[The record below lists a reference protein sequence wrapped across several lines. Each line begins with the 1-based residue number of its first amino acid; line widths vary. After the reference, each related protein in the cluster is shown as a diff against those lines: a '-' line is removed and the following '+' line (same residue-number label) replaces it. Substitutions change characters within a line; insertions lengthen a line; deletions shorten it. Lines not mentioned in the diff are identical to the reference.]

1 MSATTSYAAEVANAV
16 TTVTL
21 TAMTTADGASVSA
34 VTLSGIAIA
43 DSDFTDG
50 ITVPSLLVG
59 DNAIVVTVTAEDGS
73 TTQPYTVTVTRAGIP
88 VTIEAEHESIGGGVE
103 DLKFTLTR
111 TGATTVALPVTV
123 TLTQDQNWLTSTY
136 LTHEV
141 EFAAGEATK
150 ELMIEDSRFSFDPTT
165 SGNLVATVTGTGV
178 AGGTDTVTVISIA
191 DPPITIVF
199 DQDAYS
205 FPEGGPADEV
215 NIYLTAT
222 LDAAFPRKPSSDFS
236 IAIST
241 RGGTATAPEDYATF
255 ARLPP
260 FTPTDF
266 TANTDGQQAAS
277 LLFGP
282 SAGNPLVIVDDDVY
296 EVDETFNVKIEITP
310 DFRTG
315 LARAKKADGTFCAF
329 QFGSGGC
336 SSVSYPVTITDD
348 DLPTLSLAAAP
359 ASIAEEDDATTTGT
373 VENVSTVTASIGN
386 GKTFAVDQEL
396 TLTFTGTATYGTHY
410 AVTPADTDGNTTGHQ
425 VTLTAGQTSVDV
437 TVTAVGNSTADDDRD
452 ITIAGTRDGTAFG
465 NATIVVRDD
474 ETTTTSTDAAT
485 GKPTIFGMAQ
495 AGAEL
500 TANTDG
506 ISDPDG
512 KTKAE
517 SGDAGY
523 AYTYQWVRVDSNGTS
538 NETDIG
544 SDSSTYTLLAADVG
558 KKIWVKVSFTDDAD
572 NVEGPLT
579 SDAYPASG
587 TVAAAPNAAPAFTSS
602 ATFTAAENQTAV
614 GTVTATDSDG
624 DSVTDYAIA
633 GGADQAAF
641 SIVALT
647 GVLTFTAAPNF
658 EDATDADDSN
668 TYEVVVRATSGTDA
682 RVKTADQPITV
693 TVTNEAGEAP
703 GVPEAPTVSSASVT
717 SVTVT
722 WAAPS
727 NEGPAITGYDLQYR
741 IMGTSGDFTVGP
753 EDVTGLSEPIPG
765 LAEDTEYEVQVRA
778 TNAEGDSGWSEAGS
792 GSTDANAA
800 PAFTSSA
807 TFDAAEN
814 QTAVGTVTA
823 TDSDGDSVTDYAIA
837 GGADQAAFSI
847 VALTGVLTFTAAP
860 NFEDATDADD
870 SNTYEVEVRA
880 TSGTGARVKT
890 ADQPITVTVTDV
902 DTEAPGVPE
911 APTVTSASVTS
922 VTVTWAAPSNE
933 GPAITSYDLQYR
945 IMGTSGDF
953 TVGPQ
958 DVSGPS
964 EPIPGLAEDTEYE
977 VQVRATNAEG
987 DSDWS
992 EAGSG
997 STDANA
1003 APAFTSSA
1011 TFDAAENQTAVGTV
1025 TATDSDGDSVTDYAI
1040 AGGADQAAFSIVALT
1055 GVLTFTAAPN
1065 FEDATDADDSNTYE
1079 VEVRATSGTGARVK
1093 TADQP
1098 ITVTVTNVDTE
1109 APGVPEAPTVTSAS
1123 VTSVTV
1129 TWAAPSNE
1137 GPAITSYDLQYR
1149 IMGTSGDFTVG
1160 PQDVSGPSEPI
1171 PGLAEDTEYEVQ
1183 VRATNAE
1190 GDSGWSEAGSGSTDA
1205 NAAPAFTSSAT
1216 FDAAENQ
1223 TAAGTVT
1230 ATDSD
1235 GDSVTDYAIAG
1246 GADQAAFSIVALTG
1260 VLTFTAAP
1268 NFEDA
1273 TDADDSNTYEVE
1285 VRATS
1290 GTGARVKTADQPI
1303 TVTVTDVD
1311 TEAPGVPEA
1320 PTVTSASV
1328 TSVTVTWAAPSNEGP
1343 AITGY
1348 DLQYR
1353 IMGTSGDFTVGPE
1366 DVTGLSEPI
1375 PGLAEDTEYE
1385 VQVRATNAE
1394 GDSGWSEA
1402 GSGSTDANAAPA
1414 FTSSATFDA
1423 AENQTA
1429 VGTVTATDS
1438 DGDSVTDYAIAG
1450 GADQAAFSIVAL
1462 TGVLTFTAAPNFEDA
1477 TDADD
1482 SNTYEVEVR
1491 ATSGT
1496 GARVKTADQPIT
1508 VTVTNEAGEAPGVPA
1523 KPTVTSASVTSV
1535 TVTWAAPSNEG
1546 PAITSYD
1553 LQYRIMGTSGDFTV
1567 GPQDVSGP
1575 SEPIP
1580 GLAEDTEYEVQVRA
1594 TNAEGDSGWSEAGS
1608 GSTDANA
1615 APAFTSSATFD
1626 AAENQTAAGTVTATD
1641 SDDSVTGYTITGGA
1655 DQLTFSIVPLTG
1667 VLTFRAAPNFEDATD
1682 ADTDNDYVVEV
1693 RATSGTGERV
1703 KTVDQT
1709 IAVTVTNVD
1718 GEAPGV
1724 PDAPTVSS
1732 ASVTSVTVTWAAPA
1746 NPGPAITSYDLQYRI
1761 MGTSGAF
1768 TAWTEDVTGR
1778 SATITALEEDTEYE
1792 VQVQATNDEGTGGWS
1807 DSGSG
1812 STDANAAPVFTTP
1825 ATFTAAENQTA
1836 VGTVTATDSD
1846 DSVTGYTIEGGADAS
1861 TFSILL
1867 LTGELTFTAAPNFEA
1882 PTDGGGNN
1890 NYLVVVRATSGTGER
1905 KKTADQPIAVTVTN
1919 VDGEAP
1925 GVPATPTVTSASVT
1939 SVTVTWAAP
1948 SNEGPAITSYDLQ
1961 YRVGNSGD
1969 FTPWTED
1976 VTGRSATITGLEE
1989 NTEYEVQV
1997 LATNDDGD
2005 SGWSDSGSGATDANA
2020 APVFTTPATF
2030 TAAENQTAV
2039 GTVTATDSDDSVTG
2053 YTIEGGADASTFS
2066 IVSATGELTFTAAP
2080 NFEAPTDGGGNNNYL
2095 VLVRATSGTGER
2107 KKTADQTIAVTVT
2120 NVDGEAP
2127 GVPDAPTVTAASV
2140 TSVTVTWAAPSNEG
2154 PAITSYDLQYRVGN
2168 SGDFTPWTEDVTGR
2182 SATITGLEENTEY
2195 EVQVLATND
2204 DGDSGWSDS
2213 GSGATDAN
2221 AAPVFTTPATFTAA
2235 ENQTAVGTVAATDS
2249 DDSVTGYTIE
2259 GGADASTFS
2268 IVSATGV
2275 LTFTAAPNFE
2285 APTDGGGNNN
2295 YLVLVRATSGTGERK
2310 KTADQPIAVTVT
2322 NVDGEAPGV
2331 PATPTVTSASVTS
2344 VTVTWAAPS
2353 NPGPAI
2359 TSYDLQYRV
2368 GNSGDF
2374 TPWTE
2379 DVTGRSATIT
2389 GLEENTEYEVQVL
2402 ATNDDGDSGWSDSG
2416 SGATDANAA
2425 PVFTSPATFTA
2436 AENQTAVGTVAAT
2449 DSDDSVT
2456 GYTIEGG
2463 ADASTFSIVS
2473 ATGELTFTAAPN
2485 FEAPTDGGGNNNY
2498 LVLVRATS
2506 GTGERKKTADQTIA
2520 VTVTNVDGEAPGVP
2534 DAPTVTAASVTSV
2547 TVTWAAPSNEG
2558 PAITSYDLQYRVG
2571 NSGDFTPW
2579 TEDVTGRSATITGLE
2594 ENTEYEVQVLATN
2607 DDGDSGWSDSGS
2619 GATDANAAPVF
2630 TTPAT
2635 FTAAENQTAV
2645 GTVTATDSDD
2655 SVTGY
2660 TIEGGADASTFSI
2673 LLLTGELT
2681 FTAAPNFEAPT
2692 DGGGNNNYLVLV
2704 RATSGTGE
2712 RKKTADQPI
2721 AVTVTNVDGEAPG
2734 VPATPTVTSAS
2745 VTSVTV
2751 TWAAPSNEGPAITSY
2766 DLQYRVGNSGDFT
2779 PWTEDVTGRSAT
2791 ITGLEENTEYEV
2803 QVLATNDDG
2812 DSGWSDSGS
2821 GATDANAAP
2830 VFTTP
2835 ATFTAA
2841 ENQTAVGTVAAT
2853 DSDDSVTG
2861 YTIEGGADAST
2872 FSILLL
2878 TGELTFTAAPN
2889 FEAPTDGGGNNNYL
2903 VLVRATSGTGERKKT
2918 ADQSIAVTVTNVAGE
2933 APGVPDAPT
2942 VSSASVTSVTVTWA
2956 APSNEGPA
2964 ITSYDL
2970 QYRVGD
2976 SGDFTPWTEDVTGRS
2991 ATITGLEENTEYEVQ
3006 VLATNDD
3013 GDSGWS
3019 DSGSG
3024 ATDANAA
3031 PLFTSPSAF
3040 TAAENQTAVGT
3051 VAATDGDSG
3060 DSVTDYTITGGAD
3073 QLKFSIVPLTGVLTF
3088 TAAPNF
3094 EDATDADDS
3103 NTYEVVVR
3111 ATSGTDARVKTADQ
3125 PITVTVTN
3133 EAGEAPG
3140 VPAKPTVTSASVTSV
3155 TVTWAAPSNEGPAIT
3170 SYDLQY
3176 RIMGTS
3182 GDFTVGPQDVSGPS
3196 EPIPG
3201 LAEDTEYEVQV
3212 RATNAEGDS
3221 GWSEA
3226 GSGSTDA
3233 NAAPAFTSSATFD
3246 AAENQTAA
3254 GTVTATDSDDSVTGY
3269 TITGGADQLTFSI
3282 VPLTGVLT
3290 FRAAPNFEDAT
3301 DADTDND
3308 YVVEVRATSGTGER
3322 VKTVDQTI
3330 AVTVTNV
3337 DGEAPGVPD
3346 APTVSSAS
3354 VTSVTV
3360 TWAAPANPGPAITSY
3375 DLQYR
3380 IMGTSGAFTAWT
3392 EDVTGRSATITG
3404 LEEDTEYEVQVQ
3416 ATNDEGTGGWSDS
3429 GSGSTDAN
3437 AAPVFTTPATFT
3449 AAENQTAVGT
3459 VTATDSDD
3467 SVTGYTIEGGA
3478 DASTFSILLL
3488 TGELTFTAA
3497 PNFEA
3502 PTDGGG
3508 NNNYLVLVRAT
3519 SGTGERKKTAD
3530 QPIAVTV
3537 TNVDGEAPG
3546 VPATPTVT
3554 SASVTSVTV
3563 TWAAPSNEGPAITSY
3578 DLQYRVGN
3586 SGDFTPWTEDVTGRS
3601 ATITGLEENTEYEV
3615 QVLATND
3622 DGDSGWSDSGSGATD
3637 ANAAPLFTSP
3647 ATFTA
3652 AENQTAVGTVAAT
3665 DSDDS
3670 VTGYTIEGGADAST
3684 FSILLLTGE
3693 LTFTA
3698 APNFE
3703 APTDGGGNNNYL
3715 VLVRAT
3721 SGTGERKKT
3730 ADQSIAVTVT
3740 NVDGEAPGVPDAPT
3754 VTAASVTSVTV
3765 TWAAPSNPGPAITS
3779 YDLQYRVGNS
3789 GDFTAWTED
3798 VTGRSATITGL
3809 EENTEYEV
3817 QVLATNDDGDS
3828 GWSDSGSGATD
3839 ANAAP
3844 LFTSPAT
3851 FDAAENQ
3858 TTVGTVTATD
3868 SDDSVTGYTIEGGA
3882 DASTFSILLLTG
3894 ELTFTAAPNFEA
3906 PTDGGGNNNYLVV
3919 VRATSGTGARVKT
3932 ADQTIAVTVTNVAGE
3947 APGVPDAPTVSSA
3960 SATSV
3965 TVNWTAPSNPG
3976 PAITSYDLQ
3985 YRVGDSGD
3993 FTAGPQDV
4001 AGPSEPI
4008 TGLAEDTEYEVQVQA
4023 TNDEG
4028 TGGWSDS
4035 GSGATDANAAPLFT
4049 SPATFDAAENQ
4060 TAVGTVTATDSDS
4073 DDSVTGYTI
4082 EGGADAS
4089 TFSIVSATGVLTFTA
4104 APNFEAPAD
4113 ADGNNNYVVVVRA
4126 TSGTGARVKTADQ
4139 PITVTVTDV
4148 AGEAPGVPDAP
4159 TVSSASVTS
4168 VTVTWAAPSNEGPA
4182 ITSYDLQYRVGDS
4195 GDFIAGPQDVT
4206 GPSEPIPGLAEDTEY
4221 QVQVRAT
4228 NDEGDSGW
4236 SEAGSG
4242 STDANAAPVFSTSAT
4257 FTAAENQTAVGT
4269 VTATD
4274 SDSDDSVTGYT
4285 IEGGADQSTFSIVS
4299 ATGVL
4304 TFTAAPNF
4312 EAPTDGGGNNNYVVV
4327 VRATSGTGERA
4338 KTANQTIA
4346 VTVTD
4351 VDGEAP
4357 GVPDAPTVSSASVTS
4372 VTVTWTAPSN
4382 EGPPIEDYDYQY
4394 RVTAPQGSWVEVT
4407 DTTSPAVRATIEAL
4421 AENTEYDVQVRATN
4435 AEGTGEWSASGSG
4448 TTDANATTPGITVSK
4463 PALTV
4468 TEEDP
4473 TGDSYTVVLDTQP
4486 TADVTVT
4493 VAGHAGTAVTPTP
4506 TTLTFTTSNW
4516 NTAQPVTV
4524 TAGNDADTTNDTV
4537 TLTHRAT
4544 STDSDYSGI
4553 AIADVAVTVNDND
4566 SGNTPATGKPAIFGT
4581 AQVGSTLSVET
4592 SGIKDLDGK
4601 TKAENGDA
4609 GYAYSYQWI
4618 RVDEA
4623 KETDITGATLK
4634 TYTLAAADEGKT
4646 IKVQVS
4652 FTDDEDNPETLTS
4665 DAYSFTDQMG
4675 SPTGLTAIANG
4686 PYQIDLSWTAPVDNG
4701 GHVITGYKIES
4712 SETGNALTF
4721 TELESTTGNTTTY
4734 EHTGLLEVTTRYYR
4748 VRAINSE
4755 GTSEAS
4761 NVANATTPTTDG
4773 TPSAPR
4779 NLQITPIGETQIKL
4793 SWDPPDYEDD
4803 NKPVT
4808 SYRIEVS
4815 EDNGTTWEPLV
4826 TIPVQNTGTT
4836 YNAAPRSATLRS
4848 RSTIPVQNAGTTCTI
4863 CNYVHTVT
4871 PGTTYLYRVLAI
4883 DSERKEGRPSVTSGS
4898 TDANASPAFTSPA
4911 TFDAAENQLEAVTV
4925 TATDSDAGDSVTG
4938 YTIEG
4943 GADQSKFSIIPLTGE
4958 LTFTSAPNFE
4968 APADADGNNDYVVVV
4983 RATSG
4988 TGARKKTADQTI
5000 TVTVTDVEGE
5010 AGVPDAPTVTDAVP
5024 QAWIARFGRTA
5035 ADQVLE
5041 AVDAGLRASRT
5052 AGMSVSLAGQRIGL
5066 AAPEAAPKSGV
5077 ETAAEPGAA
5086 AETGS
5091 DPKPSTRFGG
5101 TVAADGEETARLK
5114 ALSDWLRQETEEDRP
5129 EGWTRSLTGRELLM
5143 GSSFSLAAETDS
5155 GGFAG
5160 LWGRMAQTRFAGRED
5175 SLSLDGEVTTGLL
5188 GADYASGRW
5197 TTGLV
5202 VSHSIGEGGYRGE
5215 GSGDIEVS
5223 VTALTPW
5230 AGYAVTERLSVWGAA
5245 GYGAGELKLT
5255 PGDDPA
5261 LKTDLGMTL
5270 AAAGAR
5276 GTLIDGDG
5284 PKLDA
5289 VTDARWVRTTT
5300 ARVSSAS
5307 DGGTLASASAEVTRL
5322 RLGLEGWWPL
5332 ALGEGTFGK
5341 GATVTPR
5348 LALGVRHDGGDAETG
5363 FGADIGGGVALAAP
5377 AHGLRVSLEG
5387 RGVLTHEAAGLR
5399 DRGVAGTLAW
5409 NPPPSGRGPGLTL
5422 TQSIGAGASGG
5433 TEALLSRDTLGGLA
5447 ANDNDNDNG
5456 GGRRRLEARF
5466 DYGIGTF
5473 GDRFTMTPE
5482 IGLGLSDAG
5491 RDYSLGWRLTR
5502 AGSGAGSLEL
5512 SLRARRR
5519 ESANGDTP
5527 PEHGI
5532 GFSVTARW

>member
-1 MSATTSYAAEVANAV
+1 M
-16 TTVTL
+16 
-21 TAMTTADGASVSA
+21 
-34 VTLSGIAIA
+34 
-43 DSDFTDG
+43 
-50 ITVPSLLVG
+50 
-59 DNAIVVTVTAEDGS
+59 
-73 TTQPYTVTVTRAGIP
+73 
-88 VTIEAEHESIGGGVE
+88 
-103 DLKFTLTR
+103 
-111 TGATTVALPVTV
+111 
-123 TLTQDQNWLTSTY
+123 
-136 LTHEV
+136 
-141 EFAAGEATK
+141 
-150 ELMIEDSRFSFDPTT
+150 
-165 SGNLVATVTGTGV
+165 
-178 AGGTDTVTVISIA
+178 
-191 DPPITIVF
+191 
-199 DQDAYS
+199 
-205 FPEGGPADEV
+205 
-215 NIYLTAT
+215 
-222 LDAAFPRKPSSDFS
+222 
-236 IAIST
+236 
-241 RGGTATAPEDYATF
+241 
-255 ARLPP
+255 
-260 FTPTDF
+260 
-266 TANTDGQQAAS
+266 
-277 LLFGP
+277 
-282 SAGNPLVIVDDDVY
+282 
-296 EVDETFNVKIEITP
+296 
-310 DFRTG
+310 
-315 LARAKKADGTFCAF
+315 
-329 QFGSGGC
+329 
-336 SSVSYPVTITDD
+336 
-348 DLPTLSLAAAP
+348 
-359 ASIAEEDDATTTGT
+359 
-373 VENVSTVTASIGN
+373 
-386 GKTFAVDQEL
+386 
-396 TLTFTGTATYGTHY
+396 
-410 AVTPADTDGNTTGHQ
+410 
-425 VTLTAGQTSVDV
+425 
-437 TVTAVGNSTADDDRD
+437 
-452 ITIAGTRDGTAFG
+452 
-465 NATIVVRDD
+465 
-474 ETTTTSTDAAT
+474 
-485 GKPTIFGMAQ
+485 
-495 AGAEL
+495 
-500 TANTDG
+500 
-506 ISDPDG
+506 
-512 KTKAE
+512 
-517 SGDAGY
+517 
-523 AYTYQWVRVDSNGTS
+523 
-538 NETDIG
+538 
-544 SDSSTYTLLAADVG
+544 
-558 KKIWVKVSFTDDAD
+558 
-572 NVEGPLT
+572 
-579 SDAYPASG
+579 
-587 TVAAAPNAAPAFTSS
+587 
-602 ATFTAAENQTAV
+602 

-890 ADQPITVTVTDV
+890 ADQPITVTVT
-902 DTEAPGVPE
+902 
-911 APTVTSASVTS
+911 
-922 VTVTWAAPSNE
+922 
-933 GPAITSYDLQYR
+933 
-945 IMGTSGDF
+945 
-953 TVGPQ
+953 
-958 DVSGPS
+958 
-964 EPIPGLAEDTEYE
+964 
-977 VQVRATNAEG
+977 
-987 DSDWS
+987 
-992 EAGSG
+992 
-997 STDANA
+997 
-1003 APAFTSSA
+1003 
-1011 TFDAAENQTAVGTV
+1011 
-1025 TATDSDGDSVTDYAI
+1025 
-1040 AGGADQAAFSIVALT
+1040 
-1055 GVLTFTAAPN
+1055 
-1065 FEDATDADDSNTYE
+1065 
-1079 VEVRATSGTGARVK
+1079 
-1093 TADQP
+1093 
-1098 ITVTVTNVDTE
+1098 NVDTE

-1223 TAAGTVT
+1223 TAVGTVT

-1273 TDADDSNTYEVE
+1273 TDADDSNTYEVV

-1290 GTGARVKTADQPI
+1290 GTDARVKTADQPI
-1303 TVTVTDVD
+1303 TVTVTNEAG
-1311 TEAPGVPEA
+1311 EAPGVPA
-1320 PTVTSASV
+1320 KPTVTSASV

-1343 AITGY
+1343 AITSY

-1353 IMGTSGDFTVGPE
+1353 IMGTSGDFTVGPQ
-1366 DVTGLSEPI
+1366 DVSGPSEPI

-1508 VTVTNEAGEAPGVPA
+1508 VTVTDVDTEAPGVPA

-1626 AAENQTAAGTVTATD
+1626 AAENQTA
-1641 SDDSVTGYTITGGA
+1641 
-1655 DQLTFSIVPLTG
+1655 
-1667 VLTFRAAPNFEDATD
+1667 
-1682 ADTDNDYVVEV
+1682 
-1693 RATSGTGERV
+1693 
-1703 KTVDQT
+1703 
-1709 IAVTVTNVD
+1709 
-1718 GEAPGV
+1718 
-1724 PDAPTVSS
+1724 
-1732 ASVTSVTVTWAAPA
+1732 
-1746 NPGPAITSYDLQYRI
+1746 
-1761 MGTSGAF
+1761 
-1768 TAWTEDVTGR
+1768 
-1778 SATITALEEDTEYE
+1778 
-1792 VQVQATNDEGTGGWS
+1792 
-1807 DSGSG
+1807 
-1812 STDANAAPVFTTP
+1812 
-1825 ATFTAAENQTA
+1825 

-1846 DSVTGYTIEGGADAS
+1846 
-1861 TFSILL
+1861 
-1867 LTGELTFTAAPNFEA
+1867 
-1882 PTDGGGNN
+1882 
-1890 NYLVVVRATSGTGER
+1890 
-1905 KKTADQPIAVTVTN
+1905 
-1919 VDGEAP
+1919 
-1925 GVPATPTVTSASVT
+1925 
-1939 SVTVTWAAP
+1939 
-1948 SNEGPAITSYDLQ
+1948 
-1961 YRVGNSGD
+1961 
-1969 FTPWTED
+1969 
-1976 VTGRSATITGLEE
+1976 
-1989 NTEYEVQV
+1989 
-1997 LATNDDGD
+1997 
-2005 SGWSDSGSGATDANA
+2005 
-2020 APVFTTPATF
+2020 
-2030 TAAENQTAV
+2030 
-2039 GTVTATDSDDSVTG
+2039 
-2053 YTIEGGADASTFS
+2053 
-2066 IVSATGELTFTAAP
+2066 
-2080 NFEAPTDGGGNNNYL
+2080 
-2095 VLVRATSGTGER
+2095 
-2107 KKTADQTIAVTVT
+2107 
-2120 NVDGEAP
+2120 
-2127 GVPDAPTVTAASV
+2127 
-2140 TSVTVTWAAPSNEG
+2140 
-2154 PAITSYDLQYRVGN
+2154 
-2168 SGDFTPWTEDVTGR
+2168 
-2182 SATITGLEENTEY
+2182 
-2195 EVQVLATND
+2195 
-2204 DGDSGWSDS
+2204 
-2213 GSGATDAN
+2213 
-2221 AAPVFTTPATFTAA
+2221 
-2235 ENQTAVGTVAATDS
+2235 
-2249 DDSVTGYTIE
+2249 
-2259 GGADASTFS
+2259 
-2268 IVSATGV
+2268 
-2275 LTFTAAPNFE
+2275 
-2285 APTDGGGNNN
+2285 
-2295 YLVLVRATSGTGERK
+2295 
-2310 KTADQPIAVTVT
+2310 
-2322 NVDGEAPGV
+2322 
-2331 PATPTVTSASVTS
+2331 
-2344 VTVTWAAPS
+2344 
-2353 NPGPAI
+2353 
-2359 TSYDLQYRV
+2359 
-2368 GNSGDF
+2368 
-2374 TPWTE
+2374 
-2379 DVTGRSATIT
+2379 
-2389 GLEENTEYEVQVL
+2389 
-2402 ATNDDGDSGWSDSG
+2402 
-2416 SGATDANAA
+2416 
-2425 PVFTSPATFTA
+2425 
-2436 AENQTAVGTVAAT
+2436 
-2449 DSDDSVT
+2449 
-2456 GYTIEGG
+2456 
-2463 ADASTFSIVS
+2463 
-2473 ATGELTFTAAPN
+2473 
-2485 FEAPTDGGGNNNY
+2485 
-2498 LVLVRATS
+2498 
-2506 GTGERKKTADQTIA
+2506 
-2520 VTVTNVDGEAPGVP
+2520 
-2534 DAPTVTAASVTSV
+2534 
-2547 TVTWAAPSNEG
+2547 
-2558 PAITSYDLQYRVG
+2558 
-2571 NSGDFTPW
+2571 
-2579 TEDVTGRSATITGLE
+2579 
-2594 ENTEYEVQVLATN
+2594 
-2607 DDGDSGWSDSGS
+2607 
-2619 GATDANAAPVF
+2619 
-2630 TTPAT
+2630 
-2635 FTAAENQTAV
+2635 
-2645 GTVTATDSDD
+2645 
-2655 SVTGY
+2655 
-2660 TIEGGADASTFSI
+2660 
-2673 LLLTGELT
+2673 
-2681 FTAAPNFEAPT
+2681 
-2692 DGGGNNNYLVLV
+2692 
-2704 RATSGTGE
+2704 
-2712 RKKTADQPI
+2712 
-2721 AVTVTNVDGEAPG
+2721 
-2734 VPATPTVTSAS
+2734 
-2745 VTSVTV
+2745 
-2751 TWAAPSNEGPAITSY
+2751 
-2766 DLQYRVGNSGDFT
+2766 
-2779 PWTEDVTGRSAT
+2779 
-2791 ITGLEENTEYEV
+2791 
-2803 QVLATNDDG
+2803 
-2812 DSGWSDSGS
+2812 
-2821 GATDANAAP
+2821 
-2830 VFTTP
+2830 
-2835 ATFTAA
+2835 
-2841 ENQTAVGTVAAT
+2841 
-2853 DSDDSVTG
+2853 
-2861 YTIEGGADAST
+2861 
-2872 FSILLL
+2872 
-2878 TGELTFTAAPN
+2878 
-2889 FEAPTDGGGNNNYL
+2889 
-2903 VLVRATSGTGERKKT
+2903 
-2918 ADQSIAVTVTNVAGE
+2918 
-2933 APGVPDAPT
+2933 
-2942 VSSASVTSVTVTWA
+2942 
-2956 APSNEGPA
+2956 
-2964 ITSYDL
+2964 
-2970 QYRVGD
+2970 
-2976 SGDFTPWTEDVTGRS
+2976 
-2991 ATITGLEENTEYEVQ
+2991 
-3006 VLATNDD
+3006 
-3013 GDSGWS
+3013 
-3019 DSGSG
+3019 
-3024 ATDANAA
+3024 
-3031 PLFTSPSAF
+3031 
-3040 TAAENQTAVGT
+3040 
-3051 VAATDGDSG
+3051 G
-3060 DSVTDYTITGGAD
+3060 DSVTDYAIAGGAD
-3073 QLKFSIVPLTGVLTF
+3073 QAAFSIVALTGVLTF

-3416 ATNDEGTGGWSDS
+3416 ATNDEGTGGWSEA
-3429 GSGSTDAN
+3429 GTGSTDAN
-3437 AAPVFTTPATFT
+3437 AAPAFTSSVTFA
-3449 AAENQTAVGT
+3449 AAENQTAAGT
-3459 VTATDSDD
+3459 VTATDSDSDD
-3467 SVTGYTIEGGA
+3467 SVTGYTIEGGPGGP
-3478 DASTFSILLL
+3478 DASKFSILLL
-3488 TGELTFTAA
+3488 TGELTFKAA

-3508 NNNYLVLVRAT
+3508 NNNYVVVVRAT
-3519 SGTGERKKTAD
+3519 SGTGARVKTAD
-3530 QPIAVTV
+3530 QTIAVTV
-3537 TNVDGEAPG
+3537 TNVDSEAPG
-3546 VPATPTVT
+3546 EPATPTVT

-3563 TWAAPSNEGPAITSY
+3563 TWTAPSNPGPPITSY

-3647 ATFTA
+3647 ATFDA

-3670 VTGYTIEGGADAST
+3670 VTDYTIEGGADASKFSIEAATGVLTFTAAPNFEAPTDGDRGNDYVVVVRATSGTGARVKTADQPITVTVTNVAGEAPGVPDAPTVSSASVTSVTVTWAAPSNEGPAITSYDLQYRIMGTSGDFTVGPEDVSGPSEPIPGLAEDTEYEVQVRATNAEGDSGWSEAGTGSTDANAAPAFTSSATFTAAENQTTVGTVTATDSDDSVTGYTIAGGADAST
-3684 FSILLLTGE
+3684 FSIVSATGV

-3703 APTDGGGNNNYL
+3703 APTDGGGNNNY
-3715 VLVRAT
+3715 VVVVRAT

-3730 ADQSIAVTVT
+3730 ADQTIAVTVT
-3740 NVDGEAPGVPDAPT
+3740 NVDSEAPGVPATPT

-3765 TWAAPSNPGPAITS
+3765 NWTAPSNEGPAITS

-3789 GDFTAWTED
+3789 GDFTTGPED
-3798 VTGRSATITGL
+3798 VSGLSEPITGL
-3809 EENTEYEV
+3809 AEDTEYEV
-3817 QVLATNDDGDS
+3817 QVRATNDDGDSDWSEAGSGSTDANAAPVFTTSAAFDAAENQTTVGTVTATDSDDSVTGYTIEGGADQSTFSIISATGVLTFTAAPNFEAPTDGDRGNDYVVVVRATSGTGARVKTADQPITVTVTDVAGEAPGVPDAPTVSSASVTSVTVTWTAPSNEGPAITSYDLQYRIGKSGDFTTGPEDVSGLSEPITGLAEDTEYEVQVRATNDDGDS
-3828 GWSDSGSGATD
+3828 GWSEAGSGSTD

-3844 LFTSPAT
+3844 VFTTPAT
-3851 FDAAENQ
+3851 FTAAENQ

-3882 DASTFSILLLTG
+3882 DASTFSIISATG
-3894 ELTFTAAPNFEA
+3894 VLTFTAAPNFEA
-3906 PTDGGGNNNYLVV
+3906 PTDGDRGNDYVVV

-3932 ADQTIAVTVTNVAGE
+3932 ADQPITVTVTDVAGE
-3947 APGVPDAPTVSSA
+3947 APGVPDAPTVSSASVTSVTVTWTAPSNEGPAITSYDLQYRIGKSGDFTTGPEDVSGLSEPITGLAEDTEYEVQVRATNDDGDSGWSEAGSGSTDANAAPVFTTPATFTAAENHTTVGTVTATDSDDSVTDYTIEGGADASKFSIVSATGVLTFTAAPNFEAPTDGDRGNDYVVVVRATSGTGARVKTADQPITVTVTDVAGEAPGVPDPPTVSSA

-3976 PAITSYDLQ
+3976 PPITSYDLQ

-3993 FTAGPQDV
+3993 FIAGPQDV
-4001 AGPSEPI
+4001 TGPSEPI
-4008 TGLAEDTEYEVQVQA
+4008 PGLAEDTEYQVQVRA

-4028 TGGWSDS
+4028 DSGWSEAGS
-4035 GSGATDANAAPLFT
+4035 GSTDANAAPLFT

-4060 TAVGTVTATDSDS
+4060 TAVGTVTATDSDSGDSVTGYTIEGGADQSTFSIVSATGVLTFTAAPNFEAPTDGDRGNDYVVVVRATSGTGARVKTADQPITVTVTDVAGEAPGVPDAPTVSSASVTSVTVTWTAPSNPGPAITSYDLQYRIGKSGDFTTGPEDVSGLSEPITGLAEDTEYEVQVRATNDDGDSGWSEAGSGSTDANAAPVFTTPATFTAAENQTTVGTVTATDSDDSVTGYTIEGGADQSTFSIVSATGVLTFTAAPNFEAPTDGDRGNDYVVVVRATSGTGEREKTADQPITVTVTDVAGEAPGEPDAPTVSSASVTSVTVTWTAPSNPGPAITSYDLQYRIGKSGDFTTGPEDVSGLSEPITGLAEDTEYEVQVRATNDDGDSGWSEAGSGSTDANAAPVFTTPATFTAAENQTTVGTVTATDSDDSVTDYMIEGGADASKFSIVSATGVLTFTAAPNFEAPTDGDRGNDYVVVVRATSGTGERKKTADQPITVTVTDVDGEAPGVPATPTVTSASVTSVTVTWAAPSNEGPAITSYDLQYRVGNSGDFTTWTEDVTGTSATITGLAEDTEYEVQVRATNAEGDSDWSEAGSGSTDANAAPVFTTSAAFDAAENQTTVGTVTATDSDDSVTDYTIAGGADASTFSIVAATGVLTFTAAPNFEAPADADRGNDYVVVVRATSGTGARVKTADQPITVTVTDVAGEAPGVPDAPTVSPASVTSVTVTWAAPSNPGPPITSYDLQYRVGNSGDFTAGPEDVSGLSEPIPGLAEDTEYQVQVRATNAEGDSGWSEAGTGSTDANAAPAFTSSVTFAAAENQTAAGTVTATDSDSDDSVTGYTIEGGPDASKFSILLLTGELTFKAAPNFEAPTDGGGNNNYVVVVRATSGTGERVKTADQMIAVTVTDVDGEAPGVPDPPTVSSASATSVTVNWTAPSNPGPPITSYDLQYRVGDSGDFIAGPQDVTGPSEPIPGLAEDTEYQVQVRATNDEGDSGWSEAGSGSTDANAAPAFTTPAAFDAAENQTTVGTVTATDSDS

-4195 GDFIAGPQDVT
+4195 GDFIAGPEDVS

-4257 FTAAENQTAVGT
+4257 FTAAENQTTVGT

-4346 VTVTD
+4346 VAVTD

-4524 TAGNDADTTNDTV
+4524 TADNDADTTNDTV

-4592 SGIKDLDGK
+4592 SGIEDLDGK

-4652 FTDDEDNPETLTS
+4652 FTDDENNPETLTS

-4686 PYQIDLSWTAPVDNG
+4686 PYRIDLSWTAPVDNG

-4883 DSERKEGRPSVTSGS
+4883 DSERKEGRPSVTSMAVQAAP
-4898 TDANASPAFTSPA
+4898 ANAAPAFTSPA

-4938 YTIEG
+4938 YAIEG
-4943 GADQSKFSIIPLTGE
+4943 GADESKFSIVPSTGE
-4958 LTFTSAPNFE
+4958 LTFTSAPNYE

-5010 AGVPDAPTVTDAVP
+5010 APGVPDAPTVTDAVP

-5129 EGWTRSLTGRELLM
+5129 EGWTRALTGRELLM

-5289 VTDARWVRTTT
+5289 VGDARWVRTTT
-5300 ARVSSAS
+5300 ARVSAAAAL

-5332 ALGEGTFGK
+5332 ALGDGAFGK

-5377 AHGLRVSLEG
+5377 AHGLTVSLEG

-5433 TEALLSRDTLGGLA
+5433 TEALLSRDTMGGLA
-5447 ANDNDNDNG
+5447 ANDDGDDNG

>member
-1 MSATTSYAAEVANAV
+1 
-16 TTVTL
+16 
-21 TAMTTADGASVSA
+21 
-34 VTLSGIAIA
+34 
-43 DSDFTDG
+43 
-50 ITVPSLLVG
+50 
-59 DNAIVVTVTAEDGS
+59 
-73 TTQPYTVTVTRAGIP
+73 
-88 VTIEAEHESIGGGVE
+88 
-103 DLKFTLTR
+103 
-111 TGATTVALPVTV
+111 
-123 TLTQDQNWLTSTY
+123 
-136 LTHEV
+136 
-141 EFAAGEATK
+141 
-150 ELMIEDSRFSFDPTT
+150 
-165 SGNLVATVTGTGV
+165 
-178 AGGTDTVTVISIA
+178 
-191 DPPITIVF
+191 
-199 DQDAYS
+199 
-205 FPEGGPADEV
+205 
-215 NIYLTAT
+215 
-222 LDAAFPRKPSSDFS
+222 
-236 IAIST
+236 
-241 RGGTATAPEDYATF
+241 
-255 ARLPP
+255 
-260 FTPTDF
+260 
-266 TANTDGQQAAS
+266 
-277 LLFGP
+277 
-282 SAGNPLVIVDDDVY
+282 
-296 EVDETFNVKIEITP
+296 
-310 DFRTG
+310 
-315 LARAKKADGTFCAF
+315 
-329 QFGSGGC
+329 
-336 SSVSYPVTITDD
+336 
-348 DLPTLSLAAAP
+348 
-359 ASIAEEDDATTTGT
+359 
-373 VENVSTVTASIGN
+373 
-386 GKTFAVDQEL
+386 
-396 TLTFTGTATYGTHY
+396 
-410 AVTPADTDGNTTGHQ
+410 
-425 VTLTAGQTSVDV
+425 
-437 TVTAVGNSTADDDRD
+437 
-452 ITIAGTRDGTAFG
+452 
-465 NATIVVRDD
+465 
-474 ETTTTSTDAAT
+474 
-485 GKPTIFGMAQ
+485 MA
-495 AGAEL
+495 
-500 TANTDG
+500 
-506 ISDPDG
+506 
-512 KTKAE
+512 
-517 SGDAGY
+517 
-523 AYTYQWVRVDSNGTS
+523 
-538 NETDIG
+538 
-544 SDSSTYTLLAADVG
+544 
-558 KKIWVKVSFTDDAD
+558 
-572 NVEGPLT
+572 
-579 SDAYPASG
+579 
-587 TVAAAPNAAPAFTSS
+587 
-602 ATFTAAENQTAV
+602 
-614 GTVTATDSDG
+614 
-624 DSVTDYAIA
+624 
-633 GGADQAAF
+633 
-641 SIVALT
+641 
-647 GVLTFTAAPNF
+647 
-658 EDATDADDSN
+658 
-668 TYEVVVRATSGTDA
+668 
-682 RVKTADQPITV
+682 
-693 TVTNEAGEAP
+693 
-703 GVPEAPTVSSASVT
+703 
-717 SVTVT
+717 
-722 WAAPS
+722 
-727 NEGPAITGYDLQYR
+727 
-741 IMGTSGDFTVGP
+741 
-753 EDVTGLSEPIPG
+753 
-765 LAEDTEYEVQVRA
+765 
-778 TNAEGDSGWSEAGS
+778 
-792 GSTDANAA
+792 
-800 PAFTSSA
+800 
-807 TFDAAEN
+807 
-814 QTAVGTVTA
+814 
-823 TDSDGDSVTDYAIA
+823 
-837 GGADQAAFSI
+837 
-847 VALTGVLTFTAAP
+847 
-860 NFEDATDADD
+860 
-870 SNTYEVEVRA
+870 
-880 TSGTGARVKT
+880 
-890 ADQPITVTVTDV
+890 
-902 DTEAPGVPE
+902 
-911 APTVTSASVTS
+911 
-922 VTVTWAAPSNE
+922 
-933 GPAITSYDLQYR
+933 
-945 IMGTSGDF
+945 
-953 TVGPQ
+953 
-958 DVSGPS
+958 
-964 EPIPGLAEDTEYE
+964 
-977 VQVRATNAEG
+977 
-987 DSDWS
+987 
-992 EAGSG
+992 
-997 STDANA
+997 
-1003 APAFTSSA
+1003 
-1011 TFDAAENQTAVGTV
+1011 
-1025 TATDSDGDSVTDYAI
+1025 
-1040 AGGADQAAFSIVALT
+1040 
-1055 GVLTFTAAPN
+1055 
-1065 FEDATDADDSNTYE
+1065 
-1079 VEVRATSGTGARVK
+1079 
-1093 TADQP
+1093 
-1098 ITVTVTNVDTE
+1098 
-1109 APGVPEAPTVTSAS
+1109 
-1123 VTSVTV
+1123 
-1129 TWAAPSNE
+1129 
-1137 GPAITSYDLQYR
+1137 
-1149 IMGTSGDFTVG
+1149 
-1160 PQDVSGPSEPI
+1160 
-1171 PGLAEDTEYEVQ
+1171 
-1183 VRATNAE
+1183 
-1190 GDSGWSEAGSGSTDA
+1190 
-1205 NAAPAFTSSAT
+1205 
-1216 FDAAENQ
+1216 
-1223 TAAGTVT
+1223 TAAGRTR
-1230 ATDSD
+1230 
-1235 GDSVTDYAIAG
+1235 
-1246 GADQAAFSIVALTG
+1246 GA
-1260 VLTFTAAP
+1260 
-1268 NFEDA
+1268 
-1273 TDADDSNTYEVE
+1273 
-1285 VRATS
+1285 
-1290 GTGARVKTADQPI
+1290 ARRTR
-1303 TVTVTDVD
+1303 T
-1311 TEAPGVPEA
+1311 
-1320 PTVTSASV
+1320 
-1328 TSVTVTWAAPSNEGP
+1328 
-1343 AITGY
+1343 
-1348 DLQYR
+1348 R
-1353 IMGTSGDFTVGPE
+1353 H
-1366 DVTGLSEPI
+1366 
-1375 PGLAEDTEYE
+1375 
-1385 VQVRATNAE
+1385 RC
-1394 GDSGWSEA
+1394 
-1402 GSGSTDANAAPA
+1402 
-1414 FTSSATFDA
+1414 
-1423 AENQTA
+1423 
-1429 VGTVTATDS
+1429 
-1438 DGDSVTDYAIAG
+1438 
-1450 GADQAAFSIVAL
+1450 
-1462 TGVLTFTAAPNFEDA
+1462 
-1477 TDADD
+1477 
-1482 SNTYEVEVR
+1482 
-1491 ATSGT
+1491 
-1496 GARVKTADQPIT
+1496 
-1508 VTVTNEAGEAPGVPA
+1508 
-1523 KPTVTSASVTSV
+1523 
-1535 TVTWAAPSNEG
+1535 
-1546 PAITSYD
+1546 
-1553 LQYRIMGTSGDFTV
+1553 
-1567 GPQDVSGP
+1567 
-1575 SEPIP
+1575 
-1580 GLAEDTEYEVQVRA
+1580 
-1594 TNAEGDSGWSEAGS
+1594 
-1608 GSTDANA
+1608 
-1615 APAFTSSATFD
+1615 
-1626 AAENQTAAGTVTATD
+1626 
-1641 SDDSVTGYTITGGA
+1641 
-1655 DQLTFSIVPLTG
+1655 
-1667 VLTFRAAPNFEDATD
+1667 
-1682 ADTDNDYVVEV
+1682 
-1693 RATSGTGERV
+1693 
-1703 KTVDQT
+1703 
-1709 IAVTVTNVD
+1709 
-1718 GEAPGV
+1718 
-1724 PDAPTVSS
+1724 
-1732 ASVTSVTVTWAAPA
+1732 
-1746 NPGPAITSYDLQYRI
+1746 
-1761 MGTSGAF
+1761 
-1768 TAWTEDVTGR
+1768 
-1778 SATITALEEDTEYE
+1778 
-1792 VQVQATNDEGTGGWS
+1792 
-1807 DSGSG
+1807 
-1812 STDANAAPVFTTP
+1812 
-1825 ATFTAAENQTA
+1825 
-1836 VGTVTATDSD
+1836 
-1846 DSVTGYTIEGGADAS
+1846 
-1861 TFSILL
+1861 
-1867 LTGELTFTAAPNFEA
+1867 
-1882 PTDGGGNN
+1882 
-1890 NYLVVVRATSGTGER
+1890 
-1905 KKTADQPIAVTVTN
+1905 
-1919 VDGEAP
+1919 
-1925 GVPATPTVTSASVT
+1925 
-1939 SVTVTWAAP
+1939 
-1948 SNEGPAITSYDLQ
+1948 
-1961 YRVGNSGD
+1961 
-1969 FTPWTED
+1969 
-1976 VTGRSATITGLEE
+1976 
-1989 NTEYEVQV
+1989 
-1997 LATNDDGD
+1997 
-2005 SGWSDSGSGATDANA
+2005 
-2020 APVFTTPATF
+2020 
-2030 TAAENQTAV
+2030 
-2039 GTVTATDSDDSVTG
+2039 
-2053 YTIEGGADASTFS
+2053 
-2066 IVSATGELTFTAAP
+2066 
-2080 NFEAPTDGGGNNNYL
+2080 
-2095 VLVRATSGTGER
+2095 
-2107 KKTADQTIAVTVT
+2107 
-2120 NVDGEAP
+2120 
-2127 GVPDAPTVTAASV
+2127 
-2140 TSVTVTWAAPSNEG
+2140 
-2154 PAITSYDLQYRVGN
+2154 
-2168 SGDFTPWTEDVTGR
+2168 
-2182 SATITGLEENTEY
+2182 
-2195 EVQVLATND
+2195 
-2204 DGDSGWSDS
+2204 
-2213 GSGATDAN
+2213 
-2221 AAPVFTTPATFTAA
+2221 FTTPATFTAA

-2830 VFTTP
+2830 LFTTP

-3392 EDVTGRSATITG
+3392 EDVTGRSATITA

-4357 GVPDAPTVSSASVTS
+4357 GVPDAPTVTAASATS

-4407 DTTSPAVRATIEAL
+4407 DTTSPAVRAMIEAL

-4524 TAGNDADTTNDTV
+4524 TADNDADTTNDTV

-4566 SGNTPATGKPAIFGT
+4566 SGNTPATGKPAILGT

-4652 FTDDEDNPETLTS
+4652 FTDDENNPETLTS

-4686 PYQIDLSWTAPVDNG
+4686 PYRIDLSWTAPVDNG

-4779 NLQITPIGETQIKL
+4779 NLQITPIGETQINL
-4793 SWDPPDYEDD
+4793 SWAPPDYEDD
-4803 NKPVT
+4803 NKPIT
-4808 SYRIEVS
+4808 SYLIEVS
-4815 EDNGTTWEPLV
+4815 EDNGTTWESLV

-4836 YNAAPRSATLRS
+4836 YNAAPRSATPRS

-4883 DSERKEGRPSVTSGS
+4883 DSERKKGRPSVTSMAVQAAP
-4898 TDANASPAFTSPA
+4898 ANAAPAFTSPA

-4938 YTIEG
+4938 YAIEG
-4943 GADQSKFSIIPLTGE
+4943 GADQSKFSIVPSTGE
-4958 LTFTSAPNFE
+4958 LTFTSAPNYE

-4988 TGARKKTADQTI
+4988 TDARKKTADQTI

-5010 AGVPDAPTVTDAVP
+5010 APGVPDAPTVTDAMP
-5024 QAWIARFGRTA
+5024 QAWIARSGRTV

-5041 AVDAGLRASRT
+5041 AVDARLRASRT

-5129 EGWTRSLTGRELLM
+5129 EGWTRALTGRELLM

-5255 PGDDPA
+5255 AGDDPA

-5332 ALGEGTFGK
+5332 ALGEGAFGK

-5377 AHGLRVSLEG
+5377 AHGLTVSLEG

-5447 ANDNDNDNG
+5447 ANDDDNDNV